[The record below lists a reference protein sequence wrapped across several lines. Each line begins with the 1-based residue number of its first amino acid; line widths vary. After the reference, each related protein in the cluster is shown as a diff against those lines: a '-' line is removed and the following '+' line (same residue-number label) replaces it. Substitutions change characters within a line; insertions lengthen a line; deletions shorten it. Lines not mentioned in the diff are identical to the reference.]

1 MGKGLNYIWRKIHSL
16 NYCIT
21 KAKRIKINGLNIQL
35 KNLEKNLKA
44 NKINPR
50 KTWEKDIN
58 MVKEINK
65 LGDRII
71 LATLAGWGVEG

>member
-50 KTWEKDIN
+50 KT
-58 MVKEINK
+58 
-65 LGDRII
+65 
-71 LATLAGWGVEG
+71 